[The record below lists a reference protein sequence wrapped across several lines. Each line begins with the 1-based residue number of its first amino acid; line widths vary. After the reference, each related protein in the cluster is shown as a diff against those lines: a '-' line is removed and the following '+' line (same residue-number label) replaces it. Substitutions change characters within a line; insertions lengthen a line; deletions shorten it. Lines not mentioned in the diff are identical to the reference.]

1 MLDEKKQ
8 YPRSKL
14 EITEA
19 AKEPR
24 TFGTGGQ
31 VLNFKAKVTGPE
43 GNPWL
48 GQNRTFGCFK
58 PILFDTIK
66 QAEVGATLD
75 CDVETKPYR
84 GQEGERLNY
93 NILQVYVGGQPVATK
108 QQGRYNNDDSPE
120 KRKSIEDQ
128 NRAGHIT
135 NLWIA
140 GKIPDDDSLISKL
153 QIWLEKLGSTE
164 KAASPPAIE
173 LDATVYGE
181 APPTERKGPPP
192 LKTQADLRVRGEKF
206 GISARDIC
214 NAVGVGSLEQI
225 EDLNKAWKV
234 TATRYAEKIKA
245 AGKAK

>member
-75 CDVETKPYR
+75 CDVETKPFPS
-84 GQEGERLNY
+84 QEGERLNY
-93 NILQVYVGGQPVATK
+93 NILQVYVGGQPVATR

-140 GKIPDDDSLISKL
+140 GKILEDNGLVGKLKAWLNKIDSPTP
-153 QIWLEKLGSTE
+153 EKPASQPVE
-164 KAASPPAIE
+164 KEAI
-173 LDATVYGE
+173 T
-181 APPTERKGPPP
+181 PPTESKGPPP

-225 EDLNKAWKV
+225 EDLNEAWKV

>member
-140 GKIPDDDSLISKL
+140 GKIPDDDSLVTKL
-153 QIWLEKLGSTE
+153 RSWLNKIDSPAPEKP
-164 KAASPPAIE
+164 ASQP
-173 LDATVYGE
+173 VKKE
-181 APPTERKGPPP
+181 AVTPPTERKGPPP